1 MEKQTQIQEEQKTK
15 TPIGVKIKNAY
26 QGVKDWYKNTNEWNG
41 FFGKP
46 RNWII
51 GGLVVIA
58 VTAGAAKLN
67 NVNIEN
73 SVYQGKIISFGRE
86 GLIWDTYEGS
96 FALGGENRSSTGYFS
111 LDEQARNGEN
121 IEELAK
127 QLYKATETRATVRIH
142 GTKPA
147 VCWPWRSSANY
158 HVDKVEF
165 LEE

>member
-1 MEKQTQIQEEQKTK
+1 MEEQTQIQKEQKTK
-15 TPIGVKIKNAY
+15 TPIGAKIKNAY
-26 QGVKDWYKNTNEWNG
+26 QGIRDWYKDANNWND

-46 RNWII
+46 RNYII
-51 GGLVVIA
+51 GGLAAIA
-58 VTAGAAKLN
+58 LTAGAAKLN
-67 NVNIEN
+67 NVNVKD
-73 SVYQGKIISFGRE
+73 SVYQGQVVSFGRE

-127 QLYKATETRATVRIH
+127 QLYKAVETKATVKVH

-147 VCWPWRSSANY
+147 VCWPWRSSTNY

-165 LEE
+165 LNE